1 MSTHIY
7 RRKLVANAK
16 KVKRELNAEQRR
28 EILAKKRGRIT
39 KIVTV
44 NLPSAESMQRDKPAA
59 WQERNVP
66 K

>member
-1 MSTHIY
+1 MNTHIY

-28 EILAKKRGRIT
+28 EILAKKLGRIT

-44 NLPSAESMQRDKPAA
+44 NLPSAESMRRDKPAA
-59 WQERNVP
+59 
-66 K
+66 

>member
-1 MSTHIY
+1 MNTHMY
-7 RRKLVANAK
+7 RRKLVAKSK

-28 EILAKKRGRIT
+28 QILAEKLGRIT

-44 NLPSAESMQRDKPAA
+44 NLPSAESMRRNKPAA

-66 K
+66 T

>member
-1 MSTHIY
+1 MY

-28 EILAKKRGRIT
+28 EILAKKLGRIT

-44 NLPSAESMQRDKPAA
+44 NLPSAESMRRDKPAA
-59 WQERNVP
+59 
-66 K
+66 